1 MVDLEAERSRL
12 QLELKHV
19 RGEKDSKETN
29 RMKDLDKETKE
40 RLKQRI
46 LELENELGEY
56 FLCYMFFN
64 CVSLF
69 FVTVFLRF

>member
-56 FLCYMFFN
+56 VCDMFIW
-64 CVSLF
+64 LF
-69 FVTVFLRF
+69 

>member
-1 MVDLEAERSRL
+1 VVDLEAERSRL

-40 RLKQRI
+40 RLKQKI

-56 FLCYMFFN
+56 FRC
-64 CVSLF
+64 
-69 FVTVFLRF
+69 

>member
-1 MVDLEAERSRL
+1 MVDLETERSRL

-29 RMKDLDKETKE
+29 RMKDLDSETKD

-46 LELENELGEY
+46 LELENELGEH
-56 FLCYMFFN
+56 
-64 CVSLF
+64 F
-69 FVTVFLRF
+69 FVI

>member
-1 MVDLEAERSRL
+1 M
-12 QLELKHV
+12 

-40 RLKQRI
+40 KLKQRV

-56 FLCYMFFN
+56 VC
-64 CVSLF
+64 
-69 FVTVFLRF
+69 